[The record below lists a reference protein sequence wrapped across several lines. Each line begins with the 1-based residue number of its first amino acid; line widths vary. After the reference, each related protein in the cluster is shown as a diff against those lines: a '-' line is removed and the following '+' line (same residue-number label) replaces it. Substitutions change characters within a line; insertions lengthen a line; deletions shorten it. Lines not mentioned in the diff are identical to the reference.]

1 MLEVGGKLP
10 NLVLQ
15 GAEDRAVELASLHRD
30 APLAAIFLRHFG

>member
-10 NLVLQ
+10 RFTLLD
-15 GAEDRAVELASLHRD
+15 ADDRAVEAASLHRD